1 MRNVIKLLLIFV
13 CLSCQ
18 QGPENRVLRY
28 FKIAN
33 EVVNGD
39 TSEVDYLKNYLSK
52 SAKSK
57 IESLPLLMPYSLLS
71 ITQKGTLAIAEI
83 KDKQIITKDS
93 VILEIDLIYFD
104 GKVKAIQQAM
114 VFEDNEWK
122 LGISSK

>member
-1 MRNVIKLLLIFV
+1 MRNITKILLVFV
-13 CLSCQ
+13 TLSCQ

-39 TSEVDYLKNYLSK
+39 TSEVDYLKTHLSK
-52 SAKSK
+52 NAKSK

-71 ITQKGTLAIAEI
+71 ITQKGTLALAEI
-83 KDKQIITKDS
+83 KDKQMITKDS
-93 VILEIDLIYFD
+93 VILDIDLIYFD
-104 GKVKAIQQAM
+104 GKVRAIQQAM

-122 LGISSK
+122 LGISAK

>member
-13 CLSCQ
+13 GLSCQ

-39 TSEVDYLKNYLSK
+39 TSEVDYLKNHLSK

-71 ITQKGTLAIAEI
+71 ITQKGTLEKSRA
-83 KDKQIITKDS
+83 
-93 VILEIDLIYFD
+93 
-104 GKVKAIQQAM
+104 
-114 VFEDNEWK
+114 N
-122 LGISSK
+122 

>member
-13 CLSCQ
+13 GLSCQ

-39 TSEVDYLKNYLSK
+39 TSEVDYLKNHLSK